1 MNSQEHN
8 LEFFRQRLIALR
20 GDLTAVDQMGAEAA
34 QPVELDQTRMGRL
47 TRMDAMQAQAISVAS
62 KNRRRA
68 QLKQIAAALERI
80 EKDDYGWCLDCGE
93 PIDSKRLEIDPTA
106 LFCIACAEKAET

>member
-1 MNSQEHN
+1 VNNQEHN
-8 LEFFRQRLIALR
+8 LEFFKQRLITLR
-20 GDLTAVDQMGAEAA
+20 QDLTAVDQMGIEAA

-68 QLKQIAAALERI
+68 QLMQVAAALERI
-80 EKDDYGWCLDCGE
+80 EKDDYGWCVDCGE
-93 PIDSKRLEIDPTA
+93 LIDPKRLEIDPA
-106 LFCIACAEKAET
+106 VMFCIACAQKAET